1 MHNMQFLNDRQL
13 PFKSNNMWKISS
25 CWCQNILELSQ
36 TYFEPIEG
44 QGKNLLFDKR
54 QLISKGLFFSI
65 LPRNSDKLTFSSSFF
80 GRTLVEDIYYS
91 EYGIYNL
98 MWSTFVL
105 WRVRLDLNFRCD
117 TKVQLKS
124 VSYNLTLTV
133 MHTKMTGQ
141 DSLFVLFLGL
151 EPQ

>member
-1 MHNMQFLNDRQL
+1 
-13 PFKSNNMWKISS
+13 MWKISS